1 MKQKR
6 TTACRVWMSMAI
18 MLATALG
25 VRAQGNIT
33 LKLTDEP
40 LPKALQ
46 LIEQQGGKS
55 IIFSVSETEKHRVS
69 ADLNGITQAEAINH
83 ILWGKPFVAKERP
96 ECFVIQR
103 KKDRDASLG
112 IAGMVMDVKGEPI
125 SNCNVQVFTMD
136 SVYVNGA
143 TTDQEG
149 CFSIP
154 LKRDEEYHMQVSY
167 IGYKTAYRQCQ
178 VGHVGTIVMRHDA
191 MRLSEVKVTGIRAE
205 SRNEEQ
211 ADTLRTVAVSRRKQA
226 AEVIP
231 SVNIIGVSNNR
242 KSLALGALGNVVREK
257 AYGLQIAGLSNHVG
271 DMGGGVAIAG
281 LSNTSGGSYYGM
293 QISGLWNRASEDS
306 KGIMV
311 CGLCNMIGGNYDGVQ
326 VGGLFNKA
334 QEMRGIQV
342 SGLGNITRGVMGI
355 QVAGLGN
362 ITRDTRAIQVAGL
375 TNISKE
381 LYGIQ
386 ISGLTNISR
395 DAYGLQLA
403 GLFNVSHDLYGM
415 QLAGLFNCAKNV
427 HGLRLAGLT
436 NISKDLY
443 GIQISGLTNIS
454 RDAYGLQLAGLFN
467 VSHDLYG
474 IQLAGLFNRAK
485 DVYGLQFAGLV
496 NVTKRARGVQFATIL
511 NVAEES
517 DFPIGLINI
526 IKQGDKGVALTYDML
541 GNAMVSFRSGGKY
554 TYGILGVGCNAQIE
568 ERLAVEAGYGLQV
581 PVCRWLDV
589 NNEFKA
595 TTMGYNSGYT
605 RSNFSYLL
613 APSFTLW
620 RHCNLFAGASIN
632 YFMSD
637 RASAATLLPNAGLWR
652 KEGDRGIGQL
662 YLGYQVGVQY
672 VF

>member
-6 TTACRVWMSMAI
+6 TTACRVWMSIAI

-69 ADLNGITQAEAINH
+69 TDLNGITQAEAISH

-154 LKRDEEYHMQVSY
+154 LKRDEEYRMQVSY

-178 VGHVGTIVMRHDA
+178 VGHVGTIVMRNDA
-191 MRLSEVKVTGIRAE
+191 MRLNEVKVTGTRTE
-205 SRNEEQ
+205 LQPEEN
-211 ADTLRTVAVSRRKQA
+211 ADTLFAVATNRRRQA

-231 SVNIIGVSNNR
+231 SVNIIGVSKNK
-242 KSLALGALGNVVREK
+242 KSLALGGLGNVVREK
-257 AYGLQIAGLSNHVG
+257 AYGLQIGGLYNHVG
-271 DMGGGVAIAG
+271 DIGRGVAIAG
-281 LSNTSGGSYYGM
+281 LANTTLGSYYGV
-293 QISGLWNRASEDS
+293 QLGGLWNYTSLDT
-306 KGIMV
+306 KGV
-311 CGLCNMIGGNYDGVQ
+311 MIGGLGNWVNSGFDGLQ
-326 VGGLFNKA
+326 LGGLA
-334 QEMRGIQV
+334 
-342 SGLGNITRGVMGI
+342 
-355 QVAGLGN
+355 N
-362 ITRDTRAIQVAGL
+362 ITRDARAIQVAGL
-375 TNISKE
+375 TNISKG

-386 ISGLTNISR
+386 ISGLTNISQ
-395 DAYGLQLA
+395 DAYGLQLAGLTNISKDVYGLQVGGLTNIAQDTYGLQLA

-415 QLAGLFNCAKNV
+415 QLAGLFNCAK
-427 HGLRLAGLT
+427 
-436 NISKDLY
+436 
-443 GIQISGLTNIS
+443 
-454 RDAYGLQLAGLFN
+454 
-467 VSHDLYG
+467 
-474 IQLAGLFNRAK
+474 

-496 NVTKRARGVQFATIL
+496 NVAKRARGVQFAAIL

-541 GNAMVSFRSGGKY
+541 GNAVMSFRSGGKY
-554 TYGILGVGCNAQIE
+554 AYGILGVGCNAQIE
-568 ERLAVEAGYGLQV
+568 ERLVVEAGYGLQI

-613 APSFTLW
+613 APSLTLW

>member
-6 TTACRVWMSMAI
+6 IILYRVWLCMAL

-25 VRAQGNIT
+25 VNAQGKIT

-40 LPKALQ
+40 LPKALR
-46 LIEQQGGKS
+46 LIEQQGSKS
-55 IIFSVSETEKHRVS
+55 IIFSVSETEKYKVN
-69 ADLNGITQAEAINH
+69 ADIRDTTQAGSINH
-83 ILWGKPFVAKERP
+83 VLWGKPFVAKERP
-96 ECFVIQR
+96 EYFVIQR

-112 IAGMVMDVKGEPI
+112 IAGMVMDEKGEPI

-178 VGHVGTIVMRHDA
+178 VGHVGTIVMRNDA
-191 MRLSEVKVTGIRAE
+191 MRLNEVKVTGMRAE
-205 SRNEEQ
+205 SRNEEN

-226 AEVIP
+226 AEAIP
-231 SVNIIGVSNNR
+231 SVNIIGVSKNK
-242 KSLALGALGNVVREK
+242 KSLALGGLGNVVREK
-257 AYGLQIAGLSNHVG
+257 AYGLQIGGLYNHVG
-271 DMGGGVAIAG
+271 DIGRGVAIAG
-281 LSNTSGGSYYGM
+281 LANTTLGSYYGV
-293 QISGLWNRASEDS
+293 QLGGLWNYTSLDT
-306 KGIMV
+306 KG
-311 CGLCNMIGGNYDGVQ
+311 LMIGGLGNWVNSGFDGLQ
-326 VGGLFNKA
+326 LGGLA
-334 QEMRGIQV
+334 
-342 SGLGNITRGVMGI
+342 
-355 QVAGLGN
+355 N
-362 ITRDTRAIQVAGL
+362 ITRDARTIQVAGL
-375 TNISKE
+375 TNISKG

-386 ISGLTNISR
+386 ISGLTNISQ

-403 GLFNVSHDLYGM
+403 GLTNISKDVYGLQVGGLTNIAQDTYGLQLTGLFNVSHDLYGM
-415 QLAGLFNCAKNV
+415 QLAGLFNCAK
-427 HGLRLAGLT
+427 
-436 NISKDLY
+436 
-443 GIQISGLTNIS
+443 
-454 RDAYGLQLAGLFN
+454 
-467 VSHDLYG
+467 
-474 IQLAGLFNRAK
+474 
-485 DVYGLQFAGLV
+485 DVYGLQFAGLG
-496 NVTKRARGVQFATIL
+496 NVAKRARGVQFAAIL

-526 IKQGDKGVALTYDML
+526 IKQGDKGVALIYDIL
-541 GNAMVSFRSGGKY
+541 GNAVMSFRSGGKY

-568 ERLAVEAGYGLQV
+568 ERLVVEAGYGLQI

>member
-1 MKQKR
+1 MRQKR
-6 TTACRVWMSMAI
+6 TTMWRVWGIAM

-69 ADLNGITQAEAINH
+69 ADLHGITQAEAIDH
-83 ILWGKPFVAKERP
+83 ILWGKPFVAKERTDY
-96 ECFVIQR
+96 FVIQR
-103 KKDRDASLG
+103 KKDREASLG
-112 IAGMVMDVKGEPI
+112 IAGTVVDEKGNPI
-125 SNCNVQVFTMD
+125 PNCNVLVFTTD

-143 TTDQEG
+143 TTDKEG

-154 LKRDEEYHMQVSY
+154 LKRDEEYCMQVSY

-178 VGHVGTIVMRHDA
+178 VGHVGTIVMNHDA
-191 MRLSEVKVTGIRAE
+191 MRLSEVKVTGMRAE
-205 SRNEEQ
+205 SRDEEQ
-211 ADTLRTVAVSRRKQA
+211 ADTLRTVAISRRKQA

-311 CGLCNMIGGNYDGVQ
+311 CGLCNMIGGDYDGVQ
-326 VGGLFNKA
+326 VGGLSNKA

-386 ISGLTNISR
+386 ISGLTNISQ
-395 DAYGLQLA
+395 DAYGLQ
-403 GLFNVSHDLYGM
+403 
-415 QLAGLFNCAKNV
+415 
-427 HGLRLAGLT
+427 LAGLT

-443 GIQISGLTNIS
+443 GIQISGLTNIAQ
-454 RDAYGLQLAGLFN
+454 DTYGLQLAGLFN

-474 IQLAGLFNRAK
+474 IQLAGLFNCAK

-496 NVTKRARGVQFATIL
+496 NVAKRARGVQFATIL

-541 GNAMVSFRSGGKY
+541 GNAVMSFRSGGKY
-554 TYGILGVGCNAQIE
+554 TYGILGVGYNTQIE
-568 ERLAVEAGYGLQV
+568 ERLVVEAGYGLQV
-581 PVCRWLDV
+581 HVCRWLDV

-613 APSFTLW
+613 APSLTLW
-620 RHCNLFAGASIN
+620 RHCNLFAGPSIN

-637 RASAATLLPNAGLWR
+637 KASAATLLPNAGLWR

>member
-6 TTACRVWMSMAI
+6 TTACRVWMSIAI

-69 ADLNGITQAEAINH
+69 TDLSGITQAEAIDH

-149 CFSIP
+149 SFSIP

-178 VGHVGTIVMRHDA
+178 VGHVGTIVMNHDA
-191 MRLSEVKVTGIRAE
+191 MRLSEVKVTGMRTE
-205 SRNEEQ
+205 LQPEEN
-211 ADTLRTVAVSRRKQA
+211 ADTLFAVATNRRRQA

-231 SVNIIGVSNNR
+231 SVNIIGVSKNK
-242 KSLALGALGNVVREK
+242 KSLALGGLGNVVREK

-281 LSNTSGGSYYGM
+281 LSNTSGGSYYG
-293 QISGLWNRASEDS
+293 
-306 KGIMV
+306 
-311 CGLCNMIGGNYDGVQ
+311 
-326 VGGLFNKA
+326 
-334 QEMRGIQV
+334 IQV
-342 SGLGNITRGVMGI
+342 SGLGNISRGVMGI

-375 TNISKE
+375 TNISKG

-386 ISGLTNISR
+386 ISGLTNISQ
-395 DAYGLQLA
+395 DAYGLQLAGLTNISKDVYGLQVGGLKNIALDTYGLQLA

-415 QLAGLFNCAKNV
+415 QLAGLFNCAK
-427 HGLRLAGLT
+427 
-436 NISKDLY
+436 
-443 GIQISGLTNIS
+443 
-454 RDAYGLQLAGLFN
+454 
-467 VSHDLYG
+467 
-474 IQLAGLFNRAK
+474 

-496 NVTKRARGVQFATIL
+496 NVAKRARGVQFAAIL

-526 IKQGDKGVALTYDML
+526 IKQGDKGVALTYDIL
-541 GNAMVSFRSGGKY
+541 GNAVMSFRSGGKY
-554 TYGILGVGCNAQIE
+554 AYGILGVGYNTQIE
-568 ERLAVEAGYGLQV
+568 ERLVVEAGYGLQI
-581 PVCRWLDV
+581 PVCRWFDV

-613 APSFTLW
+613 APSLTLW

>member
-1 MKQKR
+1 MKHKR
-6 TTACRVWMSMAI
+6 TATWRIWGIAI

-46 LIEQQGGKS
+46 LIEQQGSKS
-55 IIFSVSETEKHRVS
+55 IIFSVSETEKYKVS
-69 ADLNGITQAEAINH
+69 ADIRDTTQSGAINH
-83 ILWGKPFVAKERP
+83 VLWGKPFVAKERP

-112 IAGMVMDVKGEPI
+112 IAGTVVDEKGEPI
-125 SNCNVQVFTMD
+125 SNCNVQLFTMD

-149 CFSIP
+149 SFSIP
-154 LKRDEEYHMQVSY
+154 LKRDEDYLVQVSY

-178 VGHVGTIVMRHDA
+178 VGHVGTIVMNHDA
-191 MRLSEVKVTGIRAE
+191 MRLSEVKVTGMRVE

-311 CGLCNMIGGNYDGVQ
+311 CGLCNMIGGDYDGVQ
-326 VGGLFNKA
+326 VGGLSNKA

-342 SGLGNITRGVMGI
+342 SGLGNISRGMMGL

-362 ITRDTRAIQVAGL
+362 LSRDIYGVHLAGL
-375 TNISKE
+375 MNISH
-381 LYGIQ
+381 
-386 ISGLTNISR
+386 
-395 DAYGLQLA
+395 DAYGLQIA
-403 GLFNVSHDLYGM
+403 GLANTSRDAYSL
-415 QLAGLFNCAKNV
+415 Q
-427 HGLRLAGLT
+427 LAGLT
-436 NISKDLY
+436 NIAEDVCGVQFAGLANIAKKVNGVQL
-443 GIQISGLTNIS
+443 SGLVNM
-454 RDAYGLQLAGLFN
+454 
-467 VSHDLYG
+467 
-474 IQLAGLFNRAK
+474 AK
-485 DVYGLQFAGLV
+485 DVDGLQFAGLV
-496 NVTKRARGVQFATIL
+496 NVAKQAKGVQFATIL

-517 DFPIGLINI
+517 NFPIGLINI
-526 IKQGDKGVALTYDML
+526 IKEGDKGVALTYDML
-541 GNAMVSFRSGGKY
+541 GNSMMSFRSGGKY
-554 TYGILGVGCNAQIE
+554 TYGILGVGYNTQIE
-568 ERLAVEAGYGLQV
+568 ERLVVEAGYGLQI
-581 PVCRWLDV
+581 PICRWLNI

-595 TTMGYNSGYT
+595 TTMGYNSGYM

-613 APSFTLW
+613 APSLTLW
-620 RHCNLFAGASIN
+620 RHCNLFAGPSIN

>member
-6 TTACRVWMSMAI
+6 TTACRVWMSIAI

-33 LKLTDEP
+33 LKLLDEP

-69 ADLNGITQAEAINH
+69 TDLSGITQAEAIDH

-125 SNCNVQVFTMD
+125 PNCNVQVFTTD

-143 TTDQEG
+143 TTDKEG

-154 LKRDEEYHMQVSY
+154 LKRDEEYRMQVSY

-178 VGHVGTIVMRHDA
+178 VGHVGTIVMNHDA
-191 MRLSEVKVTGIRAE
+191 MRLSEVKVTGMRAE

-281 LSNTSGGSYYGM
+281 LSNTSGGSYYG
-293 QISGLWNRASEDS
+293 
-306 KGIMV
+306 
-311 CGLCNMIGGNYDGVQ
+311 
-326 VGGLFNKA
+326 
-334 QEMRGIQV
+334 IQV
-342 SGLGNITRGVMGI
+342 SGLGNISRGMMGI

-386 ISGLTNISR
+386 ISGLTNISQ
-395 DAYGLQLA
+395 DAYGLQLAGLTNISKDVYGLQVGGLTNIAQDTYGLQLA

-415 QLAGLFNCAKNV
+415 QLAGLFNCAK
-427 HGLRLAGLT
+427 
-436 NISKDLY
+436 
-443 GIQISGLTNIS
+443 
-454 RDAYGLQLAGLFN
+454 
-467 VSHDLYG
+467 
-474 IQLAGLFNRAK
+474 
-485 DVYGLQFAGLV
+485 DVYGLQFAGLM
-496 NVTKRARGVQFATIL
+496 NVAKRARGVQFAAIL

-541 GNAMVSFRSGGKY
+541 GNAVMSFRSGGKY
-554 TYGILGVGCNAQIE
+554 TYGIFGVGCNAQIE
-568 ERLAVEAGYGLQV
+568 ERLVVEAGYGLQV

-613 APSFTLW
+613 APSLTLW

-637 RASAATLLPNAGLWR
+637 RASAATLLSNAGLWR

>member
-6 TTACRVWMSMAI
+6 IILYRVWLCMAL

-25 VRAQGNIT
+25 VNAQGKIT

-46 LIEQQGGKS
+46 LIEEQGGKS

-69 ADLNGITQAEAINH
+69 TDLSGITQAEAINH

-112 IAGMVMDVKGEPI
+112 IAGMVMDEKGEPI

-178 VGHVGTIVMRHDA
+178 VGHVGTIVMRNNA
-191 MRLSEVKVTGIRAE
+191 MRLNEVKVTGMRTE
-205 SRNEEQ
+205 LQPEEQ

-231 SVNIIGVSNNR
+231 SVNIIGVSKNK
-242 KSLALGALGNVVREK
+242 KSLALGGLGNVVREK
-257 AYGLQIAGLSNHVG
+257 AYGLQIGGLYNHVG
-271 DMGGGVAIAG
+271 DIGRGVAIAG
-281 LSNTSGGSYYGM
+281 LANTTLGSYYGV
-293 QISGLWNRASEDS
+293 QLGGLWNYTSLDT
-306 KGIMV
+306 KGV
-311 CGLCNMIGGNYDGVQ
+311 MIGGLGNWVNSGFDGLQ
-326 VGGLFNKA
+326 LGGLA
-334 QEMRGIQV
+334 
-342 SGLGNITRGVMGI
+342 NITRE
-355 QVAGLGN
+355 A
-362 ITRDTRAIQVAGL
+362 RAIQVAGL
-375 TNISKE
+375 TNISKG

-386 ISGLTNISR
+386 ISGLTNISQ
-395 DAYGLQLA
+395 DAYGLQLAGLTNISKDVYGLQVGGLKNIAQDTYGLQLA

-415 QLAGLFNCAKNV
+415 QLAGLFNCAK
-427 HGLRLAGLT
+427 
-436 NISKDLY
+436 
-443 GIQISGLTNIS
+443 
-454 RDAYGLQLAGLFN
+454 
-467 VSHDLYG
+467 
-474 IQLAGLFNRAK
+474 
-485 DVYGLQFAGLV
+485 DVYGLQFAGLM
-496 NVTKRARGVQFATIL
+496 NVAKRARGVQFAAIL

-526 IKQGDKGVALTYDML
+526 IKQGDKGVAFTYDML
-541 GNAMVSFRSGGKY
+541 GNAVMSFRSGGKY
-554 TYGILGVGCNAQIE
+554 AYGILGVGCNAQIE
-568 ERLAVEAGYGLQV
+568 ERLVVEAGYGLQI

-595 TTMGYNSGYT
+595 TTMGYNLGYT
-605 RSNFSYLL
+605 RNNFSYLL
-613 APSFTLW
+613 APSLTLW

>member
-1 MKQKR
+1 
-6 TTACRVWMSMAI
+6 

-69 ADLNGITQAEAINH
+69 TDLSGITQAEAISH

-112 IAGMVMDVKGEPI
+112 IVGMVMDVKGEPI

-154 LKRDEEYHMQVSY
+154 LKRDEEYRMQVSY

-191 MRLSEVKVTGIRAE
+191 MRLSEVKVTGMRAE

-281 LSNTSGGSYYGM
+281 LANTTLGSYYGV
-293 QISGLWNRASEDS
+293 QLGGLWNYTSLDT
-306 KGIMV
+306 KGV
-311 CGLCNMIGGNYDGVQ
+311 MIGGLANWVNSGFDGLQ
-326 VGGLFNKA
+326 LGGLA
-334 QEMRGIQV
+334 
-342 SGLGNITRGVMGI
+342 
-355 QVAGLGN
+355 N
-362 ITRDTRAIQVAGL
+362 ITRDARTIQVAGL
-375 TNISKE
+375 TNISKG

-386 ISGLTNISR
+386 ISGLTNISQDAYGLQLAGLTNISKDVYGLQVGGLTNISR
-395 DAYGLQLA
+395 DTYGLQLA

-415 QLAGLFNCAKNV
+415 QLAGLFNCAK
-427 HGLRLAGLT
+427 
-436 NISKDLY
+436 
-443 GIQISGLTNIS
+443 
-454 RDAYGLQLAGLFN
+454 
-467 VSHDLYG
+467 
-474 IQLAGLFNRAK
+474 

-496 NVTKRARGVQFATIL
+496 NVAKRARGVQFATIL

-526 IKQGDKGVALTYDML
+526 IKQGDKGVALTYDIL
-541 GNAMVSFRSGGKY
+541 GNAVMSFRSGGKY

-568 ERLAVEAGYGLQV
+568 ERLVVEVGYGLQV

-613 APSFTLW
+613 APSLTLW

>member
-1 MKQKR
+1 MRHKR
-6 TTACRVWMSMAI
+6 TATWRIWGIAI

-25 VRAQGNIT
+25 MRAQGNIT

-69 ADLNGITQAEAINH
+69 ADLHGITQAEAIDH
-83 ILWGKPFVAKERP
+83 ILWGKPFVAKERTDY
-96 ECFVIQR
+96 FVIQR
-103 KKDRDASLG
+103 KKDREASLG
-112 IAGMVMDVKGEPI
+112 IAGTVVDEKGKPI
-125 SNCNVQVFTMD
+125 PNCNVLVFTTD

-143 TTDQEG
+143 TTDKEG

-154 LKRDEEYHMQVSY
+154 LKRDEEYRMQVSY
-167 IGYKTAYRQCQ
+167 IGYKTVYRQCQ
-178 VGHVGTIVMRHDA
+178 VGHVGTIVMNHDA
-191 MRLSEVKVTGIRAE
+191 MRLSEVKVTGMRAE

-242 KSLALGALGNVVREK
+242 KSLALGGLGNVVREK
-257 AYGLQIAGLSNHVG
+257 AYGLQIGGLYNHVG

-281 LSNTSGGSYYGM
+281 LANTTLGSYYGV
-293 QISGLWNRASEDS
+293 QLGGLWNYTSHDT
-306 KGIMV
+306 KGV
-311 CGLCNMIGGNYDGVQ
+311 MIGGLANWVNSGFDGIQ
-326 VGGLFNKA
+326 LGGLA
-334 QEMRGIQV
+334 
-342 SGLGNITRGVMGI
+342 
-355 QVAGLGN
+355 N

-403 GLFNVSHDLYGM
+403 GLSNVSHDL
-415 QLAGLFNCAKNV
+415 
-427 HGLRLAGLT
+427 
-436 NISKDLY
+436 
-443 GIQISGLTNIS
+443 
-454 RDAYGLQLAGLFN
+454 YGLQLAGLFN
-467 VSHDLYG
+467 C
-474 IQLAGLFNRAK
+474 AK

-496 NVTKRARGVQFATIL
+496 NVAKRARGVQFAAIL

-517 DFPIGLINI
+517 DFPIALINI
-526 IKQGDKGVALTYDML
+526 IKDGDKGVALTYDML
-541 GNAMVSFRSGGKY
+541 GNAVMSFRSGGKY
-554 TYGILGVGCNAQIE
+554 TYGILGMGYNTQIE
-568 ERLAVEAGYGLQV
+568 ERLVVEAGYGLQV

-613 APSFTLW
+613 APSLTLW

-637 RASAATLLPNAGLWR
+637 RASAATLLPNAGFWR

>member
-1 MKQKR
+1 MKHKR
-6 TTACRVWMSMAI
+6 TATWRIWGIAI

-69 ADLNGITQAEAINH
+69 ADLHGITQAEAIDH

-112 IAGMVMDVKGEPI
+112 IAGTVVDEKGNPI
-125 SNCNVQVFTMD
+125 PNCNVQVFTTD

-143 TTDQEG
+143 TTDKEG
-149 CFSIP
+149 YFSIP
-154 LKRDEEYHMQVSY
+154 LKRDEEYRMQVSY

-178 VGHVGTIVMRHDA
+178 VGHVGTIVMNHDA
-191 MRLSEVKVTGIRAE
+191 MRLSEVKVTGMRAE
-205 SRNEEQ
+205 SKNEDQ

-311 CGLCNMIGGNYDGVQ
+311 CGLCNMIGGDYDGVQ
-326 VGGLFNKA
+326 VGGLSNKA

-342 SGLGNITRGVMGI
+342 SGLGNISRGVMGI

-375 TNISKE
+375 TNISKD

-386 ISGLTNISR
+386 ISGLTNISQ
-395 DAYGLQLA
+395 DAYGLQLAGLTNISKDVYGLQISGLTNIAQDTYGLQLA

-415 QLAGLFNCAKNV
+415 QLAGLFNCAK
-427 HGLRLAGLT
+427 
-436 NISKDLY
+436 
-443 GIQISGLTNIS
+443 
-454 RDAYGLQLAGLFN
+454 
-467 VSHDLYG
+467 
-474 IQLAGLFNRAK
+474 

-496 NVTKRARGVQFATIL
+496 NVAKRARGVQFATIL

-541 GNAMVSFRSGGKY
+541 GNAMMSFRSGGKY
-554 TYGILGVGCNAQIE
+554 AYGILGVGYNTQIE
-568 ERLAVEAGYGLQV
+568 ERLVVEAGYGLQI
-581 PVCRWLDV
+581 PVCRWFDV

-613 APSFTLW
+613 APSLTLW
-620 RHCNLFAGASIN
+620 RHCNLFAGPSIN

>member
-6 TTACRVWMSMAI
+6 TTACRVWMSIAI

-69 ADLNGITQAEAINH
+69 ADLSGITQAEAIDH
-83 ILWGKPFVAKERP
+83 ILWGKPFVAKERT
-96 ECFVIQR
+96 ECFVIQK
-103 KKDRDASLG
+103 KKDKGASLG
-112 IAGMVMDVKGEPI
+112 ITGMVMDEKGEPI
-125 SNCNVQVFTMD
+125 PNCNVQVFTMD

-154 LKRDEEYHMQVSY
+154 LKRDEEYRMQVSY

-191 MRLSEVKVTGIRAE
+191 MRLSEVKVTGMRAE

-311 CGLCNMIGGNYDGVQ
+311 CGLCNMIGGDYDGVQ
-326 VGGLFNKA
+326 VGGLSNKA

-375 TNISKE
+375 TNISKG

-386 ISGLTNISR
+386 ISGLTNISQ
-395 DAYGLQLA
+395 DA
-403 GLFNVSHDLYGM
+403 
-415 QLAGLFNCAKNV
+415 
-427 HGLRLAGLT
+427 
-436 NISKDLY
+436 
-443 GIQISGLTNIS
+443 
-454 RDAYGLQLAGLFN
+454 
-467 VSHDLYG
+467 
-474 IQLAGLFNRAK
+474 
-485 DVYGLQFAGLV
+485 YGLQFAGLV
-496 NVTKRARGVQFATIL
+496 NVAKRARGVQFAAIL

-526 IKQGDKGVALTYDML
+526 IKQGDKGVALTYDIL
-541 GNAMVSFRSGGKY
+541 GNAVMSFRSGGKY

-568 ERLAVEAGYGLQV
+568 ERLVVEAGYGLQV

-605 RSNFSYLL
+605 RNNFSYLL
-613 APSFTLW
+613 APSLTLW

>member
-1 MKQKR
+1 MRQKR
-6 TTACRVWMSMAI
+6 TTMWRVWGIAM

-69 ADLNGITQAEAINH
+69 ADLHGITQAEAINH
-83 ILWGKPFVAKERP
+83 ILWGKPFVAKERTDY
-96 ECFVIQR
+96 FVIQR
-103 KKDRDASLG
+103 KKEREASLG
-112 IAGMVMDVKGEPI
+112 IAGTVVDEKGKPI
-125 SNCNVQVFTMD
+125 PNCNVLVFTTD

-143 TTDQEG
+143 TTDKEG
-149 CFSIP
+149 YFSIP
-154 LKRDEEYHMQVSY
+154 LKRDEEYRMQVSY

-211 ADTLRTVAVSRRKQA
+211 ADTLFAVATNRRRQA

-231 SVNIIGVSNNR
+231 SVNIIGVSKNK
-242 KSLALGALGNVVREK
+242 KSLALGGLGNVVREK
-257 AYGLQIAGLSNHVG
+257 AYGLQIGGLYNHVG
-271 DMGGGVAIAG
+271 DIGRGVAIAG
-281 LSNTSGGSYYGM
+281 LANTTLGSYYGV
-293 QISGLWNRASEDS
+293 QLGGLWNYTSHDT
-306 KGIMV
+306 KGV
-311 CGLCNMIGGNYDGVQ
+311 MIGGLANWVNSGFDGLQ
-326 VGGLFNKA
+326 LGGLA
-334 QEMRGIQV
+334 
-342 SGLGNITRGVMGI
+342 
-355 QVAGLGN
+355 N
-362 ITRDTRAIQVAGL
+362 ITRDARAIQVAGL
-375 TNISKE
+375 TNISKG

-386 ISGLTNISR
+386 ISGLTNISQ

-403 GLFNVSHDLYGM
+403 GL
-415 QLAGLFNCAKNV
+415 
-427 HGLRLAGLT
+427 T
-436 NISKDLY
+436 NISKDVY
-443 GIQISGLTNIS
+443 GLQVGGLTNIAQ
-454 RDAYGLQLAGLFN
+454 DTYGFQLAGLFN

-474 IQLAGLFNRAK
+474 IQLAGLFNCAK

-496 NVTKRARGVQFATIL
+496 NVAKRAQGVQFATIL

-526 IKQGDKGVALTYDML
+526 IKKGDKGVALTYDML
-541 GNAMVSFRSGGKY
+541 GNAVMSFRSGGKY
-554 TYGILGVGCNAQIE
+554 TYGILGVGYNAQIE
-568 ERLAVEAGYGLQV
+568 ERLVVEAGYGLQI
-581 PVCRWLDV
+581 PICRWLDV

-613 APSFTLW
+613 APSLTLW
-620 RHCNLFAGASIN
+620 HHCNLFAGASIN

-637 RASAATLLPNAGLWR
+637 RTSAATLLPNAGLWR

>member
-1 MKQKR
+1 
-6 TTACRVWMSMAI
+6 MSMAM

-33 LKLTDEP
+33 LKLIDEP

-69 ADLNGITQAEAINH
+69 TDLRGITQAEAISH

-103 KKDRDASLG
+103 KKDRDVSLG
-112 IAGMVMDVKGEPI
+112 IAGMVMDEKGEPI

-154 LKRDEEYHMQVSY
+154 LKRDEDYRVQVSY

-191 MRLSEVKVTGIRAE
+191 MRLSEVKVTGMRTE
-205 SRNEEQ
+205 LQPEEN
-211 ADTLRTVAVSRRKQA
+211 ADTLFAVATNRRRQA

-231 SVNIIGVSNNR
+231 SINIIGVSKNK
-242 KSLALGALGNVVREK
+242 KSLALGGLGNVVREK
-257 AYGLQIAGLSNHVG
+257 AYGLQIGGLYNHVG
-271 DMGGGVAIAG
+271 DIGRGVAIAG
-281 LSNTSGGSYYGM
+281 LANTTLGSYYGV
-293 QISGLWNRASEDS
+293 QLGGLWNYTSHDT
-306 KGIMV
+306 KGV
-311 CGLCNMIGGNYDGVQ
+311 MIGGLGNWVNSGFDGLQ
-326 VGGLFNKA
+326 LGGL
-334 QEMRGIQV
+334 V
-342 SGLGNITRGVMGI
+342 
-355 QVAGLGN
+355 N
-362 ITRDTRAIQVAGL
+362 ITRDARAIQVAGL
-375 TNISKE
+375 TNISKG

-386 ISGLTNISR
+386 ISGLTNISQ
-395 DAYGLQLA
+395 DAYGLQLAGLTNISKDVYGLQVGGLTNIAQDTYGLQLA

-415 QLAGLFNCAKNV
+415 QLAGLFNCAK
-427 HGLRLAGLT
+427 
-436 NISKDLY
+436 
-443 GIQISGLTNIS
+443 
-454 RDAYGLQLAGLFN
+454 
-467 VSHDLYG
+467 
-474 IQLAGLFNRAK
+474 

-496 NVTKRARGVQFATIL
+496 NVAKQARGVQFATIL

-526 IKQGDKGVALTYDML
+526 IKQGDKGVALTYDIL
-541 GNAMVSFRSGGKY
+541 GNAVMSFRSGGKY

-568 ERLAVEAGYGLQV
+568 ERLVVEAGYGLQI

-613 APSFTLW
+613 APSLTLW

>member
-6 TTACRVWMSMAI
+6 TTACRVWMSIAI

-33 LKLTDEP
+33 LKLIDEP

-69 ADLNGITQAEAINH
+69 ADLHGITQAEAIDH
-83 ILWGKPFVAKERP
+83 ILWGKPFVTKERP

-154 LKRDEEYHMQVSY
+154 LKRDEEYRMQVSY
-167 IGYKTAYRQCQ
+167 IGYKTTYRQCQ

-191 MRLSEVKVTGIRAE
+191 MRLNEVKVTGMILESKAE
-205 SRNEEQ
+205 EK
-211 ADTLRTVAVSRRKQA
+211 ADTLHTVAVSRRKQV

-242 KSLALGALGNVVREK
+242 KSLALGGLGNVVREK
-257 AYGLQIAGLSNHVG
+257 AYGLQIGGLYNHVG
-271 DMGGGVAIAG
+271 DIGRGMAIAG
-281 LSNTSGGSYYGM
+281 LANTTLGSYYGV
-293 QISGLWNRASEDS
+293 QLGGLWNYTSLDT
-306 KGIMV
+306 KGV
-311 CGLCNMIGGNYDGVQ
+311 MIGGLANWVNSGFDGLQ
-326 VGGLFNKA
+326 LGGLA
-334 QEMRGIQV
+334 
-342 SGLGNITRGVMGI
+342 
-355 QVAGLGN
+355 N
-362 ITRDTRAIQVAGL
+362 ITRDARAIQVAGL
-375 TNISKE
+375 TNISKG

-386 ISGLTNISR
+386 ISGLTNISQ
-395 DAYGLQLA
+395 DAYGLQ
-403 GLFNVSHDLYGM
+403 
-415 QLAGLFNCAKNV
+415 
-427 HGLRLAGLT
+427 LAGLT

-443 GIQISGLTNIS
+443 GMQISGLTNIS

-474 IQLAGLFNRAK
+474 IQLAGLFNCAK

-496 NVTKRARGVQFATIL
+496 NVAKRARGMQFATIL

-526 IKQGDKGVALTYDML
+526 IKKGDKGVALTYDML
-541 GNAMVSFRSGGKY
+541 GNAVMSFRSGGKY
-554 TYGILGVGCNAQIE
+554 AYGILGVGCNAQIE
-568 ERLAVEAGYGLQV
+568 ERLVVEAGYGLQI

-595 TTMGYNSGYT
+595 TTMGYNSGYK
-605 RSNFSYLL
+605 RNNFSYLL

>member
-6 TTACRVWMSMAI
+6 TTMWRVWGIVM

-69 ADLNGITQAEAINH
+69 TDLNGITQAEAISH

-125 SNCNVQVFTMD
+125 PNCNVQVFTMD

-154 LKRDEEYHMQVSY
+154 LKRDEEYRMQVSY

-178 VGHVGTIVMRHDA
+178 VGHVGTIVMNHDA
-191 MRLSEVKVTGIRAE
+191 MRLSEVKVTGMRAE

-211 ADTLRTVAVSRRKQA
+211 ADTLRTVAVSRRRQA

-271 DMGGGVAIAG
+271 DIGRGVAIAG

-293 QISGLWNRASEDS
+293 QISGLWNTASEDS

-311 CGLCNMIGGNYDGVQ
+311 CGLCNMIGGDYD
-326 VGGLFNKA
+326 
-334 QEMRGIQV
+334 
-342 SGLGNITRGVMGI
+342 GI
-355 QVAGLGN
+355 QVAGLAN

-375 TNISKE
+375 TNISKG

-386 ISGLTNISR
+386 ISGLTNISQ

-427 HGLRLAGLT
+427 HGLQLAGLT

-443 GIQISGLTNIS
+443 GMQISGLTNIS
-454 RDAYGLQLAGLFN
+454 RDAYGLQLTGLSN

-474 IQLAGLFNRAK
+474 MQLAGLFNCAK

-496 NVTKRARGVQFATIL
+496 NVAKRARGVQFAAIL

-526 IKQGDKGVALTYDML
+526 IKQGDKGVALTYDIL
-541 GNAMVSFRSGGKY
+541 GNAVMSFRSGGKY
-554 TYGILGVGCNAQIE
+554 AYGILGVGCNAQIE
-568 ERLAVEAGYGLQV
+568 ERLVVEAGYGLQI

-613 APSFTLW
+613 APSLTLW

>member
-25 VRAQGNIT
+25 VRAQENIT
-33 LKLTDEP
+33 LKLTGEP

-46 LIEQQGGKS
+46 LIEEQGGKS

-69 ADLNGITQAEAINH
+69 ADLNGITQAEAISH

-125 SNCNVQVFTMD
+125 SNCNVLVFTMD

-178 VGHVGTIVMRHDA
+178 VGHVGTIVMRNDA
-191 MRLSEVKVTGIRAE
+191 MRLNEVKVTGMRTE
-205 SRNEEQ
+205 LQPEEQ

-226 AEVIP
+226 AEAIP
-231 SVNIIGVSNNR
+231 SVNIISISKNK
-242 KSLALGALGNVVREK
+242 KSLALGGLGNVVREK
-257 AYGLQIAGLSNHVG
+257 AYGLQIGGLYNHVG
-271 DMGGGVAIAG
+271 DIGRGVAIAG
-281 LSNTSGGSYYGM
+281 LANTTLGSYYGV
-293 QISGLWNRASEDS
+293 QLGGLWNYTSLDT
-306 KGIMV
+306 KGV
-311 CGLCNMIGGNYDGVQ
+311 MIGGLGNWVNSGFDGLQ
-326 VGGLFNKA
+326 LGGLA
-334 QEMRGIQV
+334 
-342 SGLGNITRGVMGI
+342 
-355 QVAGLGN
+355 N
-362 ITRDTRAIQVAGL
+362 ITRDARTIQVAGL
-375 TNISKE
+375 TNISKG

-386 ISGLTNISR
+386 IGGLTNISQ
-395 DAYGLQLA
+395 DAYGLQLAGLTNISKDVYGLQVGGLTNIAQDTYGLQLA

-415 QLAGLFNCAKNV
+415 QLAGLFNCAK
-427 HGLRLAGLT
+427 
-436 NISKDLY
+436 
-443 GIQISGLTNIS
+443 
-454 RDAYGLQLAGLFN
+454 
-467 VSHDLYG
+467 
-474 IQLAGLFNRAK
+474 

-496 NVTKRARGVQFATIL
+496 NVAKRARGVQFAAIL

-526 IKQGDKGVALTYDML
+526 IKQGDKGVALTYDIL
-541 GNAMVSFRSGGKY
+541 GNAVMSFRSGGKY

-568 ERLAVEAGYGLQV
+568 ERLVVEAGYGLQI

>member
-6 TTACRVWMSMAI
+6 TTACRVWMSMAM

-33 LKLTDEP
+33 LKLTGEP

-103 KKDRDASLG
+103 KIDRDASLG
-112 IAGMVMDVKGEPI
+112 IAGMVMDEKGEPI

-154 LKRDEEYHMQVSY
+154 LKRDEEYRVQVSY

-191 MRLSEVKVTGIRAE
+191 MRLNEVKVTGMRTE
-205 SRNEEQ
+205 LQPEEQ

-242 KSLALGALGNVVREK
+242 KSLALGALGNVVHEK
-257 AYGLQIAGLSNHVG
+257 AYGLQIAGLGNVVSEKAYGLQIGGLYNHVG
-271 DMGGGVAIAG
+271 DIGRGVAIAG
-281 LSNTSGGSYYGM
+281 LANTTLGSYYGV
-293 QISGLWNRASEDS
+293 QLGGLWNYTSLDT
-306 KGIMV
+306 KGV
-311 CGLCNMIGGNYDGVQ
+311 MIGGLGNWVNSGFDGLQ
-326 VGGLFNKA
+326 LGGLA
-334 QEMRGIQV
+334 
-342 SGLGNITRGVMGI
+342 
-355 QVAGLGN
+355 N
-362 ITRDTRAIQVAGL
+362 ITRDARAIQVAGL
-375 TNISKE
+375 TNISKG

-386 ISGLTNISR
+386 ISGLTNISQ
-395 DAYGLQLA
+395 DAYGLQLAGLTNISKDVYGLQVGGLTNISLDTYGLQLA

-415 QLAGLFNCAKNV
+415 QLAGLFNCAK
-427 HGLRLAGLT
+427 
-436 NISKDLY
+436 
-443 GIQISGLTNIS
+443 
-454 RDAYGLQLAGLFN
+454 
-467 VSHDLYG
+467 
-474 IQLAGLFNRAK
+474 

-496 NVTKRARGVQFATIL
+496 NVAKRARGVQFAAIL

-526 IKQGDKGVALTYDML
+526 IKQGDKGVAFTYDIL
-541 GNAMVSFRSGGKY
+541 GNAVMSFRSGGKY
-554 TYGILGVGCNAQIE
+554 AYGILGVGCNAQIE
-568 ERLAVEAGYGLQV
+568 ERLAVEAGYGLQI
-581 PVCRWLDV
+581 PICRWLDV

-613 APSFTLW
+613 APSLTLW

>member
-1 MKQKR
+1 MW
-6 TTACRVWMSMAI
+6 RVWGIAM

-40 LPKALQ
+40 LPKALR

-55 IIFSVSETEKHRVS
+55 IIFSVSETEKYKVS
-69 ADLNGITQAEAINH
+69 ADLHGITQAEAINH
-83 ILWGKPFVAKERP
+83 VLWGKPFVAKERP

-112 IAGMVMDVKGEPI
+112 IAGTVVDEKGEPI
-125 SNCNVQVFTMD
+125 SNCNVQLFTMD

-149 CFSIP
+149 SFSIP
-154 LKRDEEYHMQVSY
+154 LKRDEDYLVQVSY

-178 VGHVGTIVMRHDA
+178 VGHVGTIVMNHDA
-191 MRLSEVKVTGIRAE
+191 MRLSEVKVTGMRVE

-311 CGLCNMIGGNYDGVQ
+311 CGLCNMIGGDYDGLQ
-326 VGGLFNKA
+326 VGGLSNKA

-342 SGLGNITRGVMGI
+342 GGLGNISRGMMGL

-362 ITRDTRAIQVAGL
+362 LSRDIYGVHLAGL
-375 TNISKE
+375 MNISH
-381 LYGIQ
+381 
-386 ISGLTNISR
+386 
-395 DAYGLQLA
+395 DAYGLQIA
-403 GLFNVSHDLYGM
+403 GLANTSRDAYSL
-415 QLAGLFNCAKNV
+415 Q
-427 HGLRLAGLT
+427 LAGLT
-436 NISKDLY
+436 NIAEDVCGVQFAGLANIAKKVNGVQL
-443 GIQISGLTNIS
+443 SGLVNM
-454 RDAYGLQLAGLFN
+454 
-467 VSHDLYG
+467 
-474 IQLAGLFNRAK
+474 AK
-485 DVYGLQFAGLV
+485 DVDGLQFAGLV
-496 NVTKRARGVQFATIL
+496 NVAKQAKGVQFATIL

-517 DFPIGLINI
+517 NFPIGLINI
-526 IKQGDKGVALTYDML
+526 IKEGDKGVALTYDML
-541 GNAMVSFRSGGKY
+541 SNAMMSFRSGGKY
-554 TYGILGVGCNAQIE
+554 TYGILGVGYNTQIE
-568 ERLAVEAGYGLQV
+568 ERLVVEAGYGLQI

-595 TTMGYNSGYT
+595 TTMGYNSGYM

-613 APSFTLW
+613 ALSLTLW
-620 RHCNLFAGASIN
+620 RHCNLFAGPSIN

>member
-1 MKQKR
+1 MW
-6 TTACRVWMSMAI
+6 RVWGIAM

-69 ADLNGITQAEAINH
+69 ADLHGITQAEAIDH
-83 ILWGKPFVAKERP
+83 ILWGKPFVAKERTDY
-96 ECFVIQR
+96 FVIQR
-103 KKDRDASLG
+103 KKDREASLG
-112 IAGMVMDVKGEPI
+112 IAGTVVDEKGNPI
-125 SNCNVQVFTMD
+125 PNCNVLVFTTD

-143 TTDQEG
+143 TTDKEG

-154 LKRDEEYHMQVSY
+154 LKRDEEYCMQVSY

-178 VGHVGTIVMRHDA
+178 VGHVGTIVMNHDA
-191 MRLSEVKVTGIRAE
+191 MRLSEVKVTGMRAE
-205 SRNEEQ
+205 SRDEEQ
-211 ADTLRTVAVSRRKQA
+211 ADTLRTVAISRRKQA

-311 CGLCNMIGGNYDGVQ
+311 CGLCNMIGGDYDGVQ
-326 VGGLFNKA
+326 VGGLSNKA

-386 ISGLTNISR
+386 ISGLTNISQ
-395 DAYGLQLA
+395 DAYGLQ
-403 GLFNVSHDLYGM
+403 
-415 QLAGLFNCAKNV
+415 
-427 HGLRLAGLT
+427 LAGLT

-443 GIQISGLTNIS
+443 GIQISGLTNIAQ
-454 RDAYGLQLAGLFN
+454 DTYGLQLAGLFN

-474 IQLAGLFNRAK
+474 IQLAGLFNCAK

-496 NVTKRARGVQFATIL
+496 NVAKRARGVQFATIL

-541 GNAMVSFRSGGKY
+541 GNAVMSFRSGGKY
-554 TYGILGVGCNAQIE
+554 TYGILGVGYNTQIE
-568 ERLAVEAGYGLQV
+568 ERLVVEAGYGLQV
-581 PVCRWLDV
+581 HVCRWLDV

-613 APSFTLW
+613 APSLTLW
-620 RHCNLFAGASIN
+620 RHCNLFAGPSIN

-637 RASAATLLPNAGLWR
+637 KASAATLLPNAGLWR

>member
-6 TTACRVWMSMAI
+6 TTACRVWMSIAI

-25 VRAQGNIT
+25 VRAQENIT
-33 LKLTDEP
+33 LKLIDEP

-69 ADLNGITQAEAINH
+69 TDLNGITQAEAISH

-125 SNCNVQVFTMD
+125 PNCNVQVFTMD

-154 LKRDEEYHMQVSY
+154 LKRDEEYRMQVSY

-191 MRLSEVKVTGIRAE
+191 MRLSEVKVTGMRAE

-271 DMGGGVAIAG
+271 DIGRGVAVAG
-281 LSNTSGGSYYGM
+281 LANTTLGSYYGV
-293 QISGLWNRASEDS
+293 QLGGLWNYTSLDT
-306 KGIMV
+306 KGV
-311 CGLCNMIGGNYDGVQ
+311 MIGGLGNWVNSGFDGLQ
-326 VGGLFNKA
+326 LGGLA
-334 QEMRGIQV
+334 
-342 SGLGNITRGVMGI
+342 
-355 QVAGLGN
+355 N
-362 ITRDTRAIQVAGL
+362 ITRDARAIQVAGL
-375 TNISKE
+375 TNISKG

-386 ISGLTNISR
+386 ISGLTNIAQ
-395 DAYGLQLA
+395 DAYGLQLT
-403 GLFNVSHDLYGM
+403 GLSNVSHDLYGM
-415 QLAGLFNCAKNV
+415 QLAGLFNCAK
-427 HGLRLAGLT
+427 
-436 NISKDLY
+436 
-443 GIQISGLTNIS
+443 
-454 RDAYGLQLAGLFN
+454 
-467 VSHDLYG
+467 
-474 IQLAGLFNRAK
+474 

-496 NVTKRARGVQFATIL
+496 NVAKRARGVQFAAIL

-526 IKQGDKGVALTYDML
+526 IKQGDKGVAFTYDML
-541 GNAMVSFRSGGKY
+541 GNAVMSFRSGGKY
-554 TYGILGVGCNAQIE
+554 AYGILGVGCNAQIE
-568 ERLAVEAGYGLQV
+568 ERLVVEAGYGLQI

-613 APSFTLW
+613 APSLTLW

-637 RASAATLLPNAGLWR
+637 RASAATLLPNASLWR

>member
-1 MKQKR
+1 MW
-6 TTACRVWMSMAI
+6 RVGGIAM

-69 ADLNGITQAEAINH
+69 ADLHGITQAEAIDH
-83 ILWGKPFVAKERP
+83 ILWGKPFVAKERTDY
-96 ECFVIQR
+96 FVIQR
-103 KKDRDASLG
+103 KKDREASLG
-112 IAGMVMDVKGEPI
+112 IAGTVVDEKGNPI
-125 SNCNVQVFTMD
+125 PNCNVLVFTTD

-143 TTDQEG
+143 TTDKEG

-154 LKRDEEYHMQVSY
+154 LKRDEEYCMQVSY

-178 VGHVGTIVMRHDA
+178 VGHVGTIVMNHDA
-191 MRLSEVKVTGIRAE
+191 MRLSEVKVTGMRAE
-205 SRNEEQ
+205 SRDEDQ

-311 CGLCNMIGGNYDGVQ
+311 CGLCNMIGGDYDGVQ
-326 VGGLFNKA
+326 VGGLSNKA

-386 ISGLTNISR
+386 ISGLTNISQ
-395 DAYGLQLA
+395 DAYGLQ
-403 GLFNVSHDLYGM
+403 
-415 QLAGLFNCAKNV
+415 
-427 HGLRLAGLT
+427 LAGLT

-443 GIQISGLTNIS
+443 GIQISGLTNIAQ
-454 RDAYGLQLAGLFN
+454 DTYGLQLAGLFN

-474 IQLAGLFNRAK
+474 IQLAGLFNCAK

-496 NVTKRARGVQFATIL
+496 NVAKRARGVQFATIL

-541 GNAMVSFRSGGKY
+541 GNAVMSFRSGGKY
-554 TYGILGVGCNAQIE
+554 TYGILGVGYNTQIE
-568 ERLAVEAGYGLQV
+568 ERLVVEAGYGLQV
-581 PVCRWLDV
+581 HVCRWLDV

-613 APSFTLW
+613 APSLTLW
-620 RHCNLFAGASIN
+620 RHCNLFAGPSIN

-637 RASAATLLPNAGLWR
+637 KASAATLLPNAGLWR

>member
-1 MKQKR
+1 MKKRFLPKKIVILFRLDRTRCAVSVVLGIKNNKNATDRMKQKR
-6 TTACRVWMSMAI
+6 TTACRVWMSIAI

-69 ADLNGITQAEAINH
+69 TDLNGITQAEAISH

-125 SNCNVQVFTMD
+125 PNCNVQVFTMD

-149 CFSIP
+149 YFSIP
-154 LKRDEEYHMQVSY
+154 LKRDEEYRMQVSY

-191 MRLSEVKVTGIRAE
+191 MRLSEVKVTGMRAE

-242 KSLALGALGNVVREK
+242 KSLALGALSNVVREK

-293 QISGLWNRASEDS
+293 QISGLWNSASEDS

-311 CGLCNMIGGNYDGVQ
+311 CGLCNMIGGDYD
-326 VGGLFNKA
+326 
-334 QEMRGIQV
+334 
-342 SGLGNITRGVMGI
+342 GI

-386 ISGLTNISR
+386 ISGLTNISQDAYGLQLAGLTNISKDVYGLQVAGLTNISR

-415 QLAGLFNCAKNV
+415 QLAGLFNCAK
-427 HGLRLAGLT
+427 
-436 NISKDLY
+436 
-443 GIQISGLTNIS
+443 
-454 RDAYGLQLAGLFN
+454 
-467 VSHDLYG
+467 
-474 IQLAGLFNRAK
+474 

-496 NVTKRARGVQFATIL
+496 NVAKRARGVQFAAIL

-526 IKQGDKGVALTYDML
+526 IKQGDKGVALTYDIM
-541 GNAMVSFRSGGKY
+541 GNAVMSFRSGGKY

-568 ERLAVEAGYGLQV
+568 ERLVVEAGYGLQV
-581 PVCRWLDV
+581 HVCRWLDV

-613 APSFTLW
+613 APSLTLW

>member
-1 MKQKR
+1 MRQKR
-6 TTACRVWMSMAI
+6 TAMWRVWGIAI

-25 VRAQGNIT
+25 VRAQGKIT
-33 LKLTDEP
+33 LRLTDEP

-69 ADLNGITQAEAINH
+69 ADLHGITQAEAIDH
-83 ILWGKPFVAKERP
+83 ILWGKPFVAKERTDY
-96 ECFVIQR
+96 FVIQR
-103 KKDRDASLG
+103 KKDREASLG
-112 IAGMVMDVKGEPI
+112 IAGTVVDEKGNPI
-125 SNCNVQVFTMD
+125 PNCNVLVFTTD

-143 TTDQEG
+143 TTDKEG
-149 CFSIP
+149 YFSIP
-154 LKRDEEYHMQVSY
+154 LKRDEEYRMQVSY

-191 MRLSEVKVTGIRAE
+191 MRLSEVKVTGMRTE
-205 SRNEEQ
+205 SRDEDQ
-211 ADTLRTVAVSRRKQA
+211 ADTLSTVAVSRRKQA

-271 DMGGGVAIAG
+271 NMGGGVAIAG

-293 QISGLWNRASEDS
+293 QISGLWNRASADS

-311 CGLCNMIGGNYDGVQ
+311 CGLCNMIGGDYDGVQ
-326 VGGLFNKA
+326 VGGLSNKA

-342 SGLGNITRGVMGI
+342 SGLGNISRGVMGI

-362 ITRDTRAIQVAGL
+362 ITRDTRAIQIAGL

-386 ISGLTNISR
+386 ISGLTNISQ
-395 DAYGLQLA
+395 DTYGLQLA

-415 QLAGLFNCAKNV
+415 QLAGLFNCAK
-427 HGLRLAGLT
+427 
-436 NISKDLY
+436 
-443 GIQISGLTNIS
+443 
-454 RDAYGLQLAGLFN
+454 
-467 VSHDLYG
+467 
-474 IQLAGLFNRAK
+474 

-496 NVTKRARGVQFATIL
+496 NVAKRARGVQFATIL

-517 DFPIGLINI
+517 DFPIALINI
-526 IKQGDKGVALTYDML
+526 IKKGDKGVALTYDIL
-541 GNAMVSFRSGGKY
+541 GNAMMSFRSGGKY
-554 TYGILGVGCNAQIE
+554 TYGILGVGCNTQIE
-568 ERLAVEAGYGLQV
+568 ERLVVEAGYGLQV

-613 APSFTLW
+613 APSLTLW

-637 RASAATLLPNAGLWR
+637 RASAATLLPNAGFWR

>member
-1 MKQKR
+1 MGI
-6 TTACRVWMSMAI
+6 AM

-33 LKLTDEP
+33 LKLIDEP

-69 ADLNGITQAEAINH
+69 TDLNGITQAEAINH

-125 SNCNVQVFTMD
+125 PNCNVQVFTMD

-154 LKRDEEYHMQVSY
+154 LKRDEDYRVQVSY

-191 MRLSEVKVTGIRAE
+191 MRLNEVKVTGTKTE
-205 SRNEEQ
+205 LQPEEN
-211 ADTLRTVAVSRRKQA
+211 ADTLFAVATNRRRQA

-231 SVNIIGVSNNR
+231 SVNIIGVSKNK
-242 KSLALGALGNVVREK
+242 KSLALGGLGNVVREK
-257 AYGLQIAGLSNHVG
+257 AYGLQIGGLYNHVG
-271 DMGGGVAIAG
+271 DIGRGVAIAG

-311 CGLCNMIGGNYDGVQ
+311 CGLCNMIGGDYD
-326 VGGLFNKA
+326 
-334 QEMRGIQV
+334 
-342 SGLGNITRGVMGI
+342 GI

-375 TNISKE
+375 TNISMG

-386 ISGLTNISR
+386 ISGLTNISQ
-395 DAYGLQLA
+395 DAYGLQLAGLTNISKDVYGLQVGGLTNIAQDTYGLQLA

-415 QLAGLFNCAKNV
+415 QLAGLFNCAK
-427 HGLRLAGLT
+427 
-436 NISKDLY
+436 
-443 GIQISGLTNIS
+443 
-454 RDAYGLQLAGLFN
+454 
-467 VSHDLYG
+467 
-474 IQLAGLFNRAK
+474 

-496 NVTKRARGVQFATIL
+496 NVAKRARGVQFAAIL

-541 GNAMVSFRSGGKY
+541 GNAMMSFRSGGKY

-568 ERLAVEAGYGLQV
+568 ERLVVEAGYGLQI

-613 APSFTLW
+613 APSLTLW

>member
-1 MKQKR
+1 MRQKR
-6 TTACRVWMSMAI
+6 TTMWRVWGIAM

-69 ADLNGITQAEAINH
+69 ADLHGITQAEAIDH
-83 ILWGKPFVAKERP
+83 ILWGKPFVAKERTDY
-96 ECFVIQR
+96 FVIQR
-103 KKDRDASLG
+103 KKDREASLG
-112 IAGMVMDVKGEPI
+112 IAGTVVDEKGNPI
-125 SNCNVQVFTMD
+125 PNCNVLVFTTD

-143 TTDQEG
+143 TTDKEG

-154 LKRDEEYHMQVSY
+154 LKRDEEYRMQVSY

-178 VGHVGTIVMRHDA
+178 VGHVGTIVMNHDA
-191 MRLSEVKVTGIRAE
+191 MRLSEVKVTGMRAE
-205 SRNEEQ
+205 SRDEDQ

-311 CGLCNMIGGNYDGVQ
+311 CGLCNMIGGDYDGVQ
-326 VGGLFNKA
+326 VGGLSNKA

-386 ISGLTNISR
+386 ISGLTNISQ
-395 DAYGLQLA
+395 DAYGLQ
-403 GLFNVSHDLYGM
+403 
-415 QLAGLFNCAKNV
+415 
-427 HGLRLAGLT
+427 LAGLT

-443 GIQISGLTNIS
+443 GIQISGLTNIAQ
-454 RDAYGLQLAGLFN
+454 DTYGLQLAGLFN

-474 IQLAGLFNRAK
+474 IQLAGLFNCAK

-496 NVTKRARGVQFATIL
+496 NVAKRARGVQFATIL

-541 GNAMVSFRSGGKY
+541 GNAVMSFRSGGKY
-554 TYGILGVGCNAQIE
+554 TYGILGVGYNTQIE
-568 ERLAVEAGYGLQV
+568 ERLVVEAGYGLQV
-581 PVCRWLDV
+581 HVCRWLDV

-613 APSFTLW
+613 APSLTLW
-620 RHCNLFAGASIN
+620 RHCNLFAGPSIN

-637 RASAATLLPNAGLWR
+637 KASAATLLPNAGLWR

>member
-69 ADLNGITQAEAINH
+69 TDLSGITQAEAIDH
-83 ILWGKPFVAKERP
+83 ILWGKPFVAKERTDY
-96 ECFVIQR
+96 FVIQR
-103 KKDRDASLG
+103 KKDREASLG
-112 IAGMVMDVKGEPI
+112 IAGTVVDEKGNPI
-125 SNCNVQVFTMD
+125 PNCNVLVFTTD

-143 TTDQEG
+143 TTDKEG

-154 LKRDEEYHMQVSY
+154 LKRDEEYRMQVSY

-191 MRLSEVKVTGIRAE
+191 MRLNEVRVTGMRAE

-231 SVNIIGVSNNR
+231 SVNIIGVSKNK
-242 KSLALGALGNVVREK
+242 KSLALGGLGNVVREK
-257 AYGLQIAGLSNHVG
+257 AYGLQIGGLYNHVG
-271 DMGGGVAIAG
+271 DIGRGVAIAG
-281 LSNTSGGSYYGM
+281 LANTTLGSYYGV
-293 QISGLWNRASEDS
+293 QLGGLWNYTSLDT
-306 KGIMV
+306 KGV
-311 CGLCNMIGGNYDGVQ
+311 MIGGLGNWVNSGFDGLQ
-326 VGGLFNKA
+326 LGGLA
-334 QEMRGIQV
+334 
-342 SGLGNITRGVMGI
+342 
-355 QVAGLGN
+355 N
-362 ITRDTRAIQVAGL
+362 ITRDARAIQVAGL
-375 TNISKE
+375 TNISKG

-386 ISGLTNISR
+386 ISGLTNISQ
-395 DAYGLQLA
+395 DAYGLQLAGLTNISKDVYGLQVGGLTNIAQDTYGLQLA

-415 QLAGLFNCAKNV
+415 QLAGLFNCAK
-427 HGLRLAGLT
+427 
-436 NISKDLY
+436 
-443 GIQISGLTNIS
+443 
-454 RDAYGLQLAGLFN
+454 
-467 VSHDLYG
+467 
-474 IQLAGLFNRAK
+474 

-496 NVTKRARGVQFATIL
+496 NVAKRARGVQFAAIL

-526 IKQGDKGVALTYDML
+526 IKQGDKGVAFTYDML
-541 GNAMVSFRSGGKY
+541 GNAVMSFRSGGKY
-554 TYGILGVGCNAQIE
+554 AYGILGVGCNAQIE
-568 ERLAVEAGYGLQV
+568 ERLVVEAGYGLQV

-613 APSFTLW
+613 APSLTLW

-632 YFMSD
+632 YFMAD
-637 RASAATLLPNAGLWR
+637 RASAATLLPNAGL
-652 KEGDRGIGQL
+652 
-662 YLGYQVGVQY
+662 
-672 VF
+672 

>member
-1 MKQKR
+1 
-6 TTACRVWMSMAI
+6 MSIAI

-46 LIEQQGGKS
+46 LIEEQGGKS

-69 ADLNGITQAEAINH
+69 TDLSGITQAEAINH

-149 CFSIP
+149 CFSMP
-154 LKRDEEYHMQVSY
+154 LKRDEEYRMQVSY

-191 MRLSEVKVTGIRAE
+191 MRLSEVKVTGMRAE
-205 SRNEEQ
+205 LQPEEQ
-211 ADTLRTVAVSRRKQA
+211 ADTLFTVATNRRRQA

-293 QISGLWNRASEDS
+293 QISGLWNTASEDS

-311 CGLCNMIGGNYDGVQ
+311 CGLCNMIGGDYD
-326 VGGLFNKA
+326 
-334 QEMRGIQV
+334 
-342 SGLGNITRGVMGI
+342 GI

-375 TNISKE
+375 TNISMG

-386 ISGLTNISR
+386 ISGLTNISQ
-395 DAYGLQLA
+395 DAYGLQLAGLTNISKDVYGLQVGGLTNIALDTYGLQLA

-415 QLAGLFNCAKNV
+415 QLAGLFNCAK
-427 HGLRLAGLT
+427 
-436 NISKDLY
+436 
-443 GIQISGLTNIS
+443 
-454 RDAYGLQLAGLFN
+454 
-467 VSHDLYG
+467 
-474 IQLAGLFNRAK
+474 

-496 NVTKRARGVQFATIL
+496 NVAKRARGVQFAAIL

-526 IKQGDKGVALTYDML
+526 IKQGDKGVALTYDIL
-541 GNAMVSFRSGGKY
+541 GNAVMSFRSGGKY

-568 ERLAVEAGYGLQV
+568 ERLVVEAGYGLQI

-613 APSFTLW
+613 APSLTLW

>member
-1 MKQKR
+1 MRQKR
-6 TTACRVWMSMAI
+6 TTMWRVWGIAI
-18 MLATALG
+18 MLAAALG
-25 VRAQGNIT
+25 MRAQGNIT

-69 ADLNGITQAEAINH
+69 ADLHGITQAEAIDH
-83 ILWGKPFVAKERP
+83 ILCGKPFVAKERTDY
-96 ECFVIQR
+96 FVIQR
-103 KKDRDASLG
+103 KKDREASLG
-112 IAGMVMDVKGEPI
+112 IAGTVVDEKGNPI
-125 SNCNVQVFTMD
+125 PNCNVLVFTTD

-143 TTDQEG
+143 TTDKEG

-154 LKRDEEYHMQVSY
+154 LKRDEEYCMQVSY

-178 VGHVGTIVMRHDA
+178 VGHVGTIVMNHDA
-191 MRLSEVKVTGIRAE
+191 MRLSEVKVTGMRAE

-311 CGLCNMIGGNYDGVQ
+311 CGLCNMIGGDYDGVQ
-326 VGGLFNKA
+326 VGGLSNKA

-386 ISGLTNISR
+386 ISGLTNISQ
-395 DAYGLQLA
+395 DAYGLQLAGLTNISKDVYGLQVGGLTNIAQDTYGLQLA

-415 QLAGLFNCAKNV
+415 QLAGLFNCAK
-427 HGLRLAGLT
+427 
-436 NISKDLY
+436 
-443 GIQISGLTNIS
+443 
-454 RDAYGLQLAGLFN
+454 
-467 VSHDLYG
+467 
-474 IQLAGLFNRAK
+474 

-496 NVTKRARGVQFATIL
+496 NVAKRARGVQFAAIL
-511 NVAEES
+511 NMAEES

-526 IKQGDKGVALTYDML
+526 IKQGDKGVALTYDIL
-541 GNAMVSFRSGGKY
+541 GNAVMSFRSGGKY
-554 TYGILGVGCNAQIE
+554 AYGILGVGCNAQIE
-568 ERLAVEAGYGLQV
+568 ERLVVEAGYGLQI

-613 APSFTLW
+613 APSLTLW

>member
-6 TTACRVWMSMAI
+6 TTACRVWMGMAI

-69 ADLNGITQAEAINH
+69 ADLHGITQAEAIDH

-112 IAGMVMDVKGEPI
+112 IAGMVTDVKGEPI
-125 SNCNVQVFTMD
+125 SNCNVLVFTMD

-191 MRLSEVKVTGIRAE
+191 MRLSEVKVTGTRTE
-205 SRNEEQ
+205 LQPEEN
-211 ADTLRTVAVSRRKQA
+211 ADTLFAVATNRRRQA
-226 AEVIP
+226 AEAIP
-231 SVNIIGVSNNR
+231 SVNIIGVSKNK
-242 KSLALGALGNVVREK
+242 KSLALGGLGNVVREK
-257 AYGLQIAGLSNHVG
+257 AYGLQIGGLYNHVG
-271 DMGGGVAIAG
+271 DIGRGVAIAG
-281 LSNTSGGSYYGM
+281 LANTTLGSYYGV
-293 QISGLWNRASEDS
+293 QLGGLWNYTSLDT
-306 KGIMV
+306 KGV
-311 CGLCNMIGGNYDGVQ
+311 MIGG
-326 VGGLFNKA
+326 
-334 QEMRGIQV
+334 
-342 SGLGNITRGVMGI
+342 LGNWVNSGFDGL
-355 QVAGLGN
+355 QLGGLGN

-375 TNISKE
+375 TNISKG

-386 ISGLTNISR
+386 ISGLTNIAQ
-395 DAYGLQLA
+395 DTYGLQLA

-415 QLAGLFNCAKNV
+415 QLAGLFNCAK
-427 HGLRLAGLT
+427 
-436 NISKDLY
+436 
-443 GIQISGLTNIS
+443 
-454 RDAYGLQLAGLFN
+454 
-467 VSHDLYG
+467 
-474 IQLAGLFNRAK
+474 

-496 NVTKRARGVQFATIL
+496 NVAKSARGVQFAAIL

-526 IKQGDKGVALTYDML
+526 IKQGDKGVALTYDIL
-541 GNAMVSFRSGGKY
+541 GNAVMSFRSGGKY

-568 ERLAVEAGYGLQV
+568 ERLVVEAGYGLQI

>member
-6 TTACRVWMSMAI
+6 TTACRVWMSIAI

-25 VRAQGNIT
+25 MRAQGNIT

-69 ADLNGITQAEAINH
+69 TDLNGITQAEAISH

-125 SNCNVQVFTMD
+125 PHCNVQVFTMD

-154 LKRDEEYHMQVSY
+154 LKRDEEYRMQVSY

-191 MRLSEVKVTGIRAE
+191 MRLSEVKVTGMRAE

-281 LSNTSGGSYYGM
+281 LSNTSGGSYYG
-293 QISGLWNRASEDS
+293 
-306 KGIMV
+306 
-311 CGLCNMIGGNYDGVQ
+311 
-326 VGGLFNKA
+326 
-334 QEMRGIQV
+334 IQV
-342 SGLGNITRGVMGI
+342 SGLGNISRGMMGI

-386 ISGLTNISR
+386 ISGLTNISQ
-395 DAYGLQLA
+395 DAYGLQLAGLTNISKDVYGLQVGGLTNIAQDTYGFQLA

-415 QLAGLFNCAKNV
+415 QLAGLFNCAK
-427 HGLRLAGLT
+427 
-436 NISKDLY
+436 
-443 GIQISGLTNIS
+443 
-454 RDAYGLQLAGLFN
+454 
-467 VSHDLYG
+467 
-474 IQLAGLFNRAK
+474 

-496 NVTKRARGVQFATIL
+496 NVAKRARGVQFATIL

-526 IKQGDKGVALTYDML
+526 IKQGDKGVALTYDIL
-541 GNAMVSFRSGGKY
+541 GNAVISFRSGGKY

-568 ERLAVEAGYGLQV
+568 ERLVVEAGYGLQI

-595 TTMGYNSGYT
+595 TTMGYNSDYT

-613 APSFTLW
+613 APSLTLW

>member
-6 TTACRVWMSMAI
+6 IILYRVWLCMAL

-25 VRAQGNIT
+25 VNAQGKIT

-40 LPKALQ
+40 LPKALR

-55 IIFSVSETEKHRVS
+55 IIFSVSETEKYKVS
-69 ADLNGITQAEAINH
+69 ADIRDTTQTGAINH
-83 ILWGKPFVAKERP
+83 VLWGKPFVAKERP
-96 ECFVIQR
+96 EYFVIQKR
-103 KKDRDASLG
+103 KNKDASLSIG
-112 IAGMVMDVKGEPI
+112 GTVVDERDDPI
-125 SNCNVQVFTMD
+125 PNCNVQVFTTS
-136 SVYVNGA
+136 SVYINGA

-154 LKRDEEYHMQVSY
+154 LKRDEEYCVQVSY
-167 IGYKTAYRQCQ
+167 IGYVTAYKQSR
-178 VGHVGTIVMRHDA
+178 VGHIGTIVMRHDA
-191 MRLSEVKVTGIRAE
+191 MRLSEVKVTGTRAE
-205 SRNEEQ
+205 SKDEEQ
-211 ADTLRTVAVSRRKQA
+211 SDTLHTAAISRRRQA

-231 SVNIIGVSNNR
+231 SVNIIGISNNK

-293 QISGLWNRASEDS
+293 QISGLWNRASLDS

-311 CGLCNMIGGNYDGVQ
+311 CGLCNMVGGDYDGLQ
-326 VGGLFNKA
+326 VGGLSNKA

-342 SGLGNITRGVMGI
+342 GGLGNISRGMMGL

-362 ITRDTRAIQVAGL
+362 LSRDIYGVHLAGL
-375 TNISKE
+375 MNISH
-381 LYGIQ
+381 
-386 ISGLTNISR
+386 
-395 DAYGLQLA
+395 DAYGLQIA
-403 GLFNVSHDLYGM
+403 GLANTSRDAYSL
-415 QLAGLFNCAKNV
+415 Q
-427 HGLRLAGLT
+427 LAGLT
-436 NISKDLY
+436 NIAEDVCGVQFAGLANIAKKVNGAQL
-443 GIQISGLTNIS
+443 SGLVNM
-454 RDAYGLQLAGLFN
+454 
-467 VSHDLYG
+467 
-474 IQLAGLFNRAK
+474 AK
-485 DVYGLQFAGLV
+485 DVDGLQFAGLV
-496 NVTKRARGVQFATIL
+496 NVAKRARGVQFATIL

-526 IKQGDKGVALTYDML
+526 IKEGNKGVALTYDML
-541 GNAMVSFRSGGKY
+541 SNAMMSFRSGGKY
-554 TYGILGVGCNAQIE
+554 TYGILGVGYNTQIE
-568 ERLAVEAGYGLQV
+568 ERLVVEAGYGLQI

-613 APSFTLW
+613 APSLTLW
-620 RHCNLFAGASIN
+620 CHCNLFAGASIN

-637 RASAATLLPNAGLWR
+637 RASASTLLPNAGLWR
-652 KEGDRGIGQL
+652 KEGSRGIGQL

>member
-6 TTACRVWMSMAI
+6 TTACRVWMSIAI

-25 VRAQGNIT
+25 VRAQENIT

-69 ADLNGITQAEAINH
+69 TDLNGITQAEAINH

-154 LKRDEEYHMQVSY
+154 LKRDEEYRMQVSY

-191 MRLSEVKVTGIRAE
+191 MRLNEVKVTGTKTE
-205 SRNEEQ
+205 LQPEEN
-211 ADTLRTVAVSRRKQA
+211 ADTLFAVATNRRRQA

-231 SVNIIGVSNNR
+231 SVNIIGVSKNK
-242 KSLALGALGNVVREK
+242 KSLALGGLGNVVSEK
-257 AYGLQIAGLSNHVG
+257 AYGLQIGGLYNHVG
-271 DMGGGVAIAG
+271 DIGRGVAIAG
-281 LSNTSGGSYYGM
+281 LANTTLGSYYGV
-293 QISGLWNRASEDS
+293 QLGGLWNYTSHDT
-306 KGIMV
+306 KGV
-311 CGLCNMIGGNYDGVQ
+311 MIGGLGNWVNSDFDGLQ
-326 VGGLFNKA
+326 LGGLA
-334 QEMRGIQV
+334 
-342 SGLGNITRGVMGI
+342 
-355 QVAGLGN
+355 N
-362 ITRDTRAIQVAGL
+362 ITRDARAIQVAGL
-375 TNISKE
+375 TNISKG

-386 ISGLTNISR
+386 ISGLTNISQ

-415 QLAGLFNCAKNV
+415 QLAGLFNCAK
-427 HGLRLAGLT
+427 
-436 NISKDLY
+436 
-443 GIQISGLTNIS
+443 
-454 RDAYGLQLAGLFN
+454 
-467 VSHDLYG
+467 
-474 IQLAGLFNRAK
+474 
-485 DVYGLQFAGLV
+485 DVYGLQFSGLV
-496 NVTKRARGVQFATIL
+496 NVAKRARGVQFATIL

-526 IKQGDKGVALTYDML
+526 IKQGDKGVALTYDIL
-541 GNAMVSFRSGGKY
+541 GNAVMSFRSGGKY

-568 ERLAVEAGYGLQV
+568 ERQVVEAGYGLQI

-595 TTMGYNSGYT
+595 TTMGYT
-605 RSNFSYLL
+605 R
-613 APSFTLW
+613 AI
-620 RHCNLFAGASIN
+620 H
-632 YFMSD
+632 
-637 RASAATLLPNAGLWR
+637 AATSV
-652 KEGDRGIGQL
+652 I
-662 YLGYQVGVQY
+662 
-672 VF
+672 

>member
-1 MKQKR
+1 MW
-6 TTACRVWMSMAI
+6 RVWGIAM

-69 ADLNGITQAEAINH
+69 ADLHGITQAEAIDH

-103 KKDRDASLG
+103 KKDREASLG
-112 IAGMVMDVKGEPI
+112 IAGMVMDEKGEPI
-125 SNCNVQVFTMD
+125 SNCNVQLFTMD

-149 CFSIP
+149 SFSIP
-154 LKRDEEYHMQVSY
+154 LKRDEDYLVQVSY

-178 VGHVGTIVMRHDA
+178 VGHVGTIVMRNDA
-191 MRLSEVKVTGIRAE
+191 MRLSEVKVTGMRAE

-311 CGLCNMIGGNYDGVQ
+311 CGLCNMIGGDYDGVQ
-326 VGGLFNKA
+326 VGGLSNKA

-342 SGLGNITRGVMGI
+342 SGLGNISRGMMGI

-362 ITRDTRAIQVAGL
+362 ITRDARAIQVAGL

-386 ISGLTNISR
+386 ISGLTNISQ
-395 DAYGLQLA
+395 DAYGLQ
-403 GLFNVSHDLYGM
+403 
-415 QLAGLFNCAKNV
+415 
-427 HGLRLAGLT
+427 LAGLT

-454 RDAYGLQLAGLFN
+454 RDAYGLQLAGLSN

-474 IQLAGLFNRAK
+474 IQLAGLFNCAK
-485 DVYGLQFAGLV
+485 NVYGLQFAGLV
-496 NVTKRARGVQFATIL
+496 NVAKRARGVQFATIL

-526 IKQGDKGVALTYDML
+526 IKEGNKGVALTYDML
-541 GNAMVSFRSGGKY
+541 GNAVMSFRSGGKY
-554 TYGILGVGCNAQIE
+554 AYGILGVGYNTQIE
-568 ERLAVEAGYGLQV
+568 ERLVVEAGYGLQI
-581 PVCRWLDV
+581 PVCRWFDV

-613 APSFTLW
+613 APSLTLW
-620 RHCNLFAGASIN
+620 HHCNLFAGPSIN
-632 YFMSD
+632 YYMAD
-637 RASAATLLPNAGLWR
+637 RASTATLLPNAGLWR